1 MPLRRLTRTWQ
12 CSIACL
18 AAAVLVLPAAWFV
31 LHAKDVEHAAAR
43 RTAVVERLGAVR
55 AGIETALAA
64 RLTFLRALQAFAAHR
79 PDLTEGSFTG
89 FARDLIGETP
99 AIRSVQLAR
108 DNVVSHIYPREGS
121 PGILGLRLPQ
131 DLPADQAAA
140 VDHVLATGQ
149 PVLTGPVRLLQGGLG
164 LIARAPVRMPGDGED
179 GHARPWGLAT
189 VIIDAEAFFHDA
201 DLTEARGIRLAIRGD
216 GALSDGKQMIF
227 GDPALFADR
236 PVLAVVPVPGGTWE
250 LAAIPASG
258 RTRAPRG
265 GLLAGAIGSW
275 LVLTAVIWGFLS
287 WPARLARA
295 VDTAT
300 AALARARDNLERE
313 VGERTREL
321 RVANEALRQSEQRY
335 RIFIDATSDMVFLKD
350 EKLHHVVANRALAT
364 FLGREP
370 RDVVG
375 LDDFALMPAD
385 LAASCQD
392 TDLQAIAGQATVTT
406 LQSQGGRMFEVR
418 KFPAPLGSGR
428 TGVGGIIRDVTDRFR
443 AEQAV
448 RESESALRGL
458 RDNAPVGIFTSTPD
472 GRYLTVNACLAR
484 MYGYT
489 SAEEMLALVNNIQD
503 QHYSDPDERD
513 AMFGTLDAA
522 GVIAGYETR
531 RVTRS
536 GDVIWVLLN
545 MRALRDASGAVFRY
559 EGFCMDISKRKR
571 VEAALAH
578 QERQLR
584 VIFDNSPLGL
594 VYFDSQGAVIKC
606 NARFLELVGTTAE
619 RVEGKRFLALLPDPV
634 REALAHALHGEPAL
648 AEGPYP
654 SVNGG
659 NSLYAR
665 AMFNPVEPGNSASE
679 VIATVEDIGAARER
693 EASLRLLW
701 AAVEASPASIVIT
714 DAQGNIEY
722 VNPHFTA
729 LTGYTPDEARGRNP
743 SVLKSGIHEDVFYRE
758 MWETLAAGRVWR
770 GEFCNR
776 KKNGEL
782 YWEDSSISPIRDE
795 TGAITHYMAVKEDI
809 TARKELEKIREDVE
823 RIMRHDLKAPL
834 NSILNLP
841 DLVRGLGELTA
852 DQEELL
858 GTIEQAGQAMLDQI
872 ELSLALY
879 KMETGTYVPAL
890 QRVDLLFV
898 LRNVVGMLAN
908 LARSREVTVAVAAEP
923 AEAVFARADAVLCQ
937 TICSNLLK
945 NAIEASAAGQTVT
958 VRLFANGQVH
968 LAVHNPGEVEP
979 SIRPV
984 FFEKYATFGKADGNG
999 LGTYSARLMTECQG
1013 GNIRLD
1019 SSAADGTTVTVTLS
1033 GPDAPTV

>member
-12 CSIACL
+12 CGIACL

-31 LHAKDVEHAAAR
+31 LHTKDVEHATAR

-55 AGIETALAA
+55 SGIETALAA
-64 RLTFLRALQAFAAHR
+64 RLTFLRALQAFAANR
-79 PDLTEGSFTG
+79 PDVTEGSFTG
-89 FARDLIGETP
+89 FARDLIGDTP

-108 DNVVSHIYPREGS
+108 DNAVSHIYPREGS

-164 LIARAPVRMPGDGED
+164 LIARAPIRVSEVGQDGP
-179 GHARPWGLAT
+179 ARPWGLAT
-189 VIIDAEAFFHDA
+189 IIIDAEAFFHDA
-201 DLTEARGIRLAIRGD
+201 NLTEARGIRLAIRGD
-216 GALSDGKQMIF
+216 GALSDGEQTVF

-236 PVLAVVPVPGGTWE
+236 PVLAKVPVPGGTWE

-258 RTRAPRG
+258 WTRAPRG
-265 GLLAGAIGSW
+265 GVLAGAVGSW
-275 LVLTAVIWGFLS
+275 IVLTAILWGFLS

-300 AALARARDNLERE
+300 AALASARDGLERE

-321 RVANEALRQSEQRY
+321 RAANEALRQSEQRY
-335 RIFIDATSDMVFLKD
+335 RIFIDATADMVFLKD
-350 EKLHHVVANRALAT
+350 ENLYHVVANRALAT
-364 FLGREP
+364 FFGREP
-370 RDVVG
+370 TDVVG

-385 LAASCQD
+385 LAASCHD

-406 LQSQGGRMFEVR
+406 LQSQGGRTFEVR
-418 KFPAPLGSGR
+418 KFPAPLGTGR

-458 RDNAPVGIFTSTPD
+458 RDNAPVGIFTSTPA

-484 MYGYT
+484 MYGYA
-489 SAEEMLALVNNIQD
+489 SAEEMLAQVTNIQD
-503 QHYSDPDERD
+503 QHYYDPDERD
-513 AMFGTLDAA
+513 AMLGTLDAA

-545 MRALRDASGAVFRY
+545 MRALRDASGAVLRY

-571 VEAALAH
+571 AEAALVH

-594 VYFDSQGAVIKC
+594 VYFDSQGRVVKC
-606 NARFLELVGTTAE
+606 NPRFLELAGTTPE
-619 RVEGKRFLALLPDPV
+619 RVEGKRFLDRLPAV
-634 REALAHALHGEPAL
+634 AREALTRALHGEPAL
-648 AEGPYP
+648 AEGQYQ
-654 SVNGG
+654 SVTGC
-659 NSLYAR
+659 NSFYAR
-665 AMFNPVEPGNSASE
+665 AMFNPVDPGKAVSE
-679 VIATVEDIGAARER
+679 VIATVEDTGAARER

-701 AAVEASPASIVIT
+701 AAVEASPTSIVIT
-714 DAQGNIEY
+714 DATGNIEY
-722 VNPHFTA
+722 VNPHFAA
-729 LTGYTPDEARGRNP
+729 LTGYTPEEAKGQNP
-743 SVLKSGIHEDVFYRE
+743 SVLKSGVHDDAFYRE
-758 MWETLAAGRVWR
+758 MWETLVAGRIWH

-782 YWEDSSISPIRDE
+782 YWEDSFISPIRDE
-795 TGAITHYMAVKEDI
+795 TGTITHYVAVKEDI
-809 TARKELEKIREDVE
+809 SARKELEKIREDVE

-841 DLVRGLGELTA
+841 ELVRSLGELNA

-872 ELSLALY
+872 DLSLTLY
-879 KMETGTYVPAL
+879 KMETGTYVPSL

-898 LRNVVGMLAN
+898 TRNVVGMLAN

-923 AEAVFARADAVLCQ
+923 AEGVFARADAVLCQ
-937 TICSNLLK
+937 TIGSNLLK
-945 NAIEASAAGQTVT
+945 NAIEASTAGQTVT
-958 VRLFANGQVH
+958 VRLSGNGQVH
-968 LAVHNPGEVEP
+968 LAVHNPGVVDP
-979 SIRPV
+979 AIHPV
-984 FFEKYATFGKADGNG
+984 FFEKYATFGKVDGNG

-1019 SSAADGTTVTVTLS
+1019 SSAADGTTVTVTLP
-1033 GPDAPTV
+1033 GPDAPAV